1 GNKDKQ
7 PLSFDPE
14 IERTL
19 RKLRKQAKLH
29 EHIHEIPFEEALE
42 GEELADKTS
51 DNMASNE
58 YHNRGRKLADFLI
71 PSATAGSARSVLW
84 ESFRRSQSTHCQL
97 SPYL

>member
-1 GNKDKQ
+1 GNKNKQ

-19 RKLRKQAKLH
+19 RKLRKQAKLQ

-51 DNMASNE
+51 DNMAGNE
-58 YHNRGRKLADFLI
+58 DNNRGRKLADFLI
-71 PSATAGSARSVLW
+71 PSATSCGTVLCDL
-84 ESFRRSQSTHCQL
+84 RLMSTIL
-97 SPYL
+97 SSNHH

>member
-1 GNKDKQ
+1 NKDKQ

-19 RKLRKQAKLH
+19 RKLRKQAKLQ

-51 DNMASNE
+51 DNM
-58 YHNRGRKLADFLI
+58 LAMKTTIEGGNLQIF
-71 PSATAGSARSVLW
+71 
-84 ESFRRSQSTHCQL
+84 
-97 SPYL
+97 

>member
-19 RKLRKQAKLH
+19 RKLRKQAKLQ

-42 GEELADKTS
+42 GEELTDKTVTTW
-51 DNMASNE
+51 
-58 YHNRGRKLADFLI
+58 LAMKTTIEGENLQIF
-71 PSATAGSARSVLW
+71 
-84 ESFRRSQSTHCQL
+84 
-97 SPYL
+97 

>member
-19 RKLRKQAKLH
+19 PKLRKQAKLQ

-42 GEELADKTS
+42 REELADDVGNPCGLPNS
-51 DNMASNE
+51 HQD
-58 YHNRGRKLADFLI
+58 
-71 PSATAGSARSVLW
+71 
-84 ESFRRSQSTHCQL
+84 
-97 SPYL
+97 